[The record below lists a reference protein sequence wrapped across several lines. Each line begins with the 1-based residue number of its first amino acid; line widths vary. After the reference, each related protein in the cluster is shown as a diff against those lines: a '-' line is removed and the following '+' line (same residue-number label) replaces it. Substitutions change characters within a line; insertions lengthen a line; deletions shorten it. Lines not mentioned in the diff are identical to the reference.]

1 MSQILGKV
9 LARWW
14 SEVRKGGD
22 LRIKG
27 TLSQFTIACLLIR
40 ILSGPHDWLNMV
52 SPRMAW
58 LEILIL

>member
-27 TLSQFTIACLLIR
+27 TLSQFTIACLLY
-40 ILSGPHDWLNMV
+40 GF
-52 SPRMAW
+52 SPDRT
-58 LEILIL
+58 IG